1 MTFGGFQVIGSFVLV
16 PYWLLFCIYS
26 VEKFNV
32 DLWGNKLLIIAV
44 RIRRPPIVKEED
56 VQLHI
61 SVLLA
66 NGAIQVQHGKIR
78 TLL

>member
-1 MTFGGFQVIGSFVLV
+1 VKKGNF
-16 PYWLLFCIYS
+16 
-26 VEKFNV
+26 
-32 DLWGNKLLIIAV
+32 DLWRNKLLKIAF

-66 NGAIQVQHGKIR
+66 NGAIQVKHG
-78 TLL
+78 